1 MSIDVLKKIIFLPED
16 LGGLGIVQMKTRN
29 LALLAKLCWRLASNP
44 DAPWALMLAKKYLTP
59 TRINSLEVYRPC
71 SQVWIACKEGGGGNL
86 QSRVKMECE
95 EWEISPILEGFLVA
109 IRGFETSNGRSP
121 HI

>member
-1 MSIDVLKKIIFLPED
+1 
-16 LGGLGIVQMKTRN
+16 
-29 LALLAKLCWRLASNP
+29 
-44 DAPWALMLAKKYLTP
+44 
-59 TRINSLEVYRPC
+59 
-71 SQVWIACKEGGGGNL
+71 
-86 QSRVKMECE
+86 MECE